1 VPVRDNPYSNFNF
14 LVQIDGEDAGGFS
27 EVHVGAARIELIEYR
42 EGSDKTSS
50 TRKLPG
56 RVAYDNVVL
65 KRGLTGNTALWDWFK
80 TVRDGTADR
89 RTVRITLLD
98 EAGRAV
104 FSWTLARAMPVKY
117 EAGDLKA
124 HGNEV
129 SIETLE
135 LAHEGLEL
143 E

>member
-1 VPVRDNPYSNFNF
+1 VPIRDNPYPNFNF
-14 LVQIDGEDAGGFS
+14 LVQIGGEDAGGFS
-27 EVHVGAARIELIEYR
+27 EAHVGAARIELIEYR
-42 EGSDKTSS
+42 EGSDTTSS

-65 KRGLTGNTALWDWFK
+65 KRGLTGSTALWDWFK

-89 RTVRITLLD
+89 REVRITLLD
-98 EAGRAV
+98 EARRAV
-104 FSWTLARAMPVKY
+104 FSWTLHRALPVKY
-117 EAGDLKA
+117 EAGDLRA

-129 SIETLE
+129 AIETLE
-135 LAHEGLEL
+135 LAHEGLEI